1 MTNKRNSGAG
11 APPRTILVV
20 DADDVRAKKLRAE
33 LERRGF
39 AVSIRRGGAAEAVAS
54 ERESSS
60 SLEETPT
67 LSEEDI
73 GILLRNL
80 TPLEI
85 KALSILLSNT
95 GAPIP
100 RRTLYR
106 KLYGG
111 PGSCESRAVDQ
122 LLLRLKGKLGSLGK
136 NVESHRG
143 VGVLWNP
150 DLKST
155 SGFAPRRLLQMLA
168 TFRLAVLALFL
179 AAVSAGW
186 LLRSGRG
193 GNPGAKPVPAVCEI
207 PPPPPPVQAFLWG
220 LHQSSEPGHGPECM
234 VDGDTNTWF
243 QSAGPARKKDGV
255 IVEYHP
261 ALRGTL
267 SVQCGVPGSTNAP
280 PAIRIGVITAGAPR
294 GRRLGYVDPET
305 GFFSCDIGEKPASRV
320 VVVVAADSDEP
331 FAVQSIRID
340 P

>member
-39 AVSIRRGGAAEAVAS
+39 AVSVRRGGAAEAVAS

-150 DLKST
+150 DLEST

-179 AAVSAGW
+179 AVSAGW
-186 LLRSGRG
+186 LLRSGRD

-220 LHQSSEPGHGPECM
+220 LHQSSEPGHGPECAI
-234 VDGDTNTWF
+234 DGNTNTWY
-243 QSAGPARKKDGV
+243 QSAGPARKKGGLV
-255 IVEYHP
+255 VEYHP
-261 ALRGTL
+261 SVRGTL

-280 PAIRIGVITAGAPR
+280 PAIRVGVDSNDGSGTRMIGV
-294 GRRLGYVDPET
+294 VDPAS
-305 GFFSCDIGEKPASRV
+305 GFFSGDIGEPSAFQV
-320 VVVVAADSDEP
+320 FLIVAADSDEP
-331 FAVQSIRID
+331 LAVQSVWVD

>member
-39 AVSIRRGGAAEAVAS
+39 AVSVRRGGAAEAVAS

-150 DLKST
+150 DLEST

-179 AAVSAGW
+179 AVSAGW
-186 LLRSGRG
+186 LLRSGRD

-220 LHQSSEPGHGPECM
+220 LHQSSEPGHGPECAI
-234 VDGDTNTWF
+234 DGDTNTWY
-243 QSAGPARKKDGV
+243 QSAGPARKKDGLV
-255 IVEYHP
+255 VEYHP
-261 ALRGTL
+261 SVRGTL
-267 SVQCGVPGSTNAP
+267 SVRCGVPGSTNAP
-280 PAIRIGVITAGAPR
+280 PAIRVGVDSNDGSGTR
-294 GRRLGYVDPET
+294 MLGVVDPAS
-305 GFFSCDIGEKPASRV
+305 GFFSGDIGEPSAFQV
-320 VVVVAADSDEP
+320 FLIVAADSDEP
-331 FAVQSIRID
+331 LAVQSVWVD